1 MFPFWLIMLALSR
14 PSPNNSILPWPRSC
28 KYSGISPITNKTIQQ
43 KYAAWKGE
51 KWETY
56 VWILHVKSVASKGMI
71 CIVWPKHAVSS
82 HGTSKVKRKNKVGGD
97 ISRRDGITILLSK
110 PKKKNPEAKRVRK
123 HLYRAKEI
131 QNLLLLQY
139 NVVLKDL
146 GRLIKRQIFWEN
158 LQTNDCCKP
167 NLWPKPKW
175 IKQQQNNT

>member
-110 PKKKNPEAKRVRK
+110 PKKKTQR
-123 HLYRAKEI
+123 
-131 QNLLLLQY
+131 QNE
-139 NVVLKDL
+139 
-146 GRLIKRQIFWEN
+146 WEN
-158 LQTNDCCKP
+158 IYIGQKKYKIFYSCSIMWFLKI
-167 NLWPKPKW
+167 WVGW
-175 IKQQQNNT
+175 